1 MSQHDTHIDM
11 LKAVASALG
20 DKLRSEMAFVGGSTT
35 GLLIT
40 DEFTREQV
48 RGTDD
53 VDLIVHVIGHRQF
66 YSLQKQLAEHGFRV
80 AMPVPGE
87 EMPICAMT
95 LGELRVDFMP
105 DDEAVLGF
113 SNRWYQ
119 DAIATAWL
127 HDLGDDLQIKL
138 VSPPYFIAT
147 KLEAWNGRGNGD
159 ALESRDI
166 EDIINLVDGRPELLD
181 EIAEC
186 SAELRQYIADEV
198 IKLLADRNFEY
209 AIQSH
214 TSNSSERESIIFSRF
229 EKLAGVSV

>member
-1 MSQHDTHIDM
+1 MSQHDTHLSM
-11 LKAVASALG
+11 LKAVANALG
-20 DKLRSEMAFVGGSTT
+20 DQLRSEMAFVGGSTT

-53 VDLIVHVIGHRQF
+53 VDLIVHVIGHRGF
-66 YSLQKQLAEHGFRV
+66 NLLQKQLAEHGFRV
-80 AMPVPGE
+80 AVPIPGE
-87 EMPICAMT
+87 ESPICAMT

-113 SNRWYQ
+113 SNRWYR
-119 DAIATAWL
+119 DAIVTAGL
-127 HDLGDDLQIKL
+127 HDLGDGLQIRL

-166 EDIINLVDGRPELLD
+166 EDIINLVDGRPALLD
-181 EIAEC
+181 EVAAC
-186 SAELRQYIADEV
+186 SADMRQYIAEEV
-198 IKLLADRNFEY
+198 VKLLDDRNFEY

-214 TSNSSERESIIFSRF
+214 TGNSTERESIIFARF
-229 EKLAGVSV
+229 EKLAGVSD